1 MKLSQLR
8 IENFRSFED
17 ETINFDD
24 YTCFVGR
31 NGAGKSTILTA
42 LNIFF
47 RETVDAA
54 TDLLRLCE
62 EDFHSGDTSKP
73 IRVTATFVGL
83 EDEAQKDFAAY
94 YRSDQLTISAVA
106 EWHAGIAEVKQF
118 GNRRGMEDF
127 RKYFE
132 QDKNGEKADIL
143 NKTYPDLRSHYTD
156 LPDEKV
162 KAQMASALQT

>member
-1 MKLSQLR
+1 MPTELIEDKKDKRRYPLQSSHDTRIMREPPPNLMKLNRIR

-62 EDFHSGDTSKP
+62 EDFHAGDTSKP
-73 IRVTATFVGL
+73 VRVTATVC
-83 EDEAQKDFAAY
+83 
-94 YRSDQLTISAVA
+94 
-106 EWHAGIAEVKQF
+106 
-118 GNRRGMEDF
+118 
-127 RKYFE
+127 
-132 QDKNGEKADIL
+132 
-143 NKTYPDLRSHYTD
+143 
-156 LPDEKV
+156 
-162 KAQMASALQT
+162 